1 MSNEKLSRLQN
12 LCESLKG
19 LTVGQVGW
27 VEQVV
32 QAFGKEHKFWRLD
45 GSDLVSPCLLQDFGD
60 ALRIHHCFSR
70 EPFTKDKFEY
80 ALERVANLC
89 KVKAQLAP
97 KGNPGHDITI
107 SEQRF
112 SLKTQA
118 DKNLKPDKLHISKF
132 MELGKGEWSDN
143 DSDLLGLREQFFKHM
158 RSYDRILSLRSLVP
172 DGVAKWHYE
181 LVEIPKT
188 LLMEAKRGQLRMA
201 HESGQMPKPGY
212 CDVTDKSGNLK
223 FQLYFDGGTERK
235 LQIRNLDKKYC
246 TVHATWEFVTAIL
259 EGNAERPVG

>member
-1 MSNEKLSRLQN
+1 MSNGKPLNLQK

-19 LTVGQVGW
+19 LTTGQVGW

-32 QAFGKEHKFWRLD
+32 QVFGMEHKFWRLN

-60 ALRIHHCFSR
+60 TLRIHHCFSR

-80 ALERVANLC
+80 ALEQVANLC
-89 KVKAQLAP
+89 NVTAQLAP

-107 SEQRF
+107 NEQRF

-132 MELGKGEWSDN
+132 MELGKGEWADN
-143 DSDLLGLREQFFKHM
+143 SSDLLGLREQLFKHL
-158 RSYDRILSLRSLVP
+158 RSYDRILSLRSLAP
-172 DGVAKWHYE
+172 KGGAEWQYE

-188 LLMEAKRGQLRMA
+188 LLLEAKLGQLRMA

-212 CDVTDKSGNLK
+212 CDVTDRSGNLK

-235 LQIRNLDKKYC
+235 LQIRSLDKKYC
-246 TVHATWEFVTAIL
+246 TVHATWEFVTTNL
-259 EGNAERPVG
+259 EGKTERPVG